1 MRVAILTREYPPE
14 VYGGA
19 GVHVTHLVEQLAKL
33 VDVDV
38 QCFGA
43 PRAEAGVRAY
53 QPWPAIPA
61 DQAKVGTAWRLHVR
75 GIPG

>member
-1 MRVAILTREYPPE
+1 MRIAVLTREYPPE

-19 GVHVTHLVEQLAKL
+19 GVHVTHLVEQLSKL

-43 PRAEAGVRAY
+43 PRDGAGGA
-53 QPWPAIPA
+53 PIS
-61 DQAKVGTAWRLHVR
+61 R
-75 GIPG
+75 GPRSGRPGPTTSPSP